1 MGEPRL
7 IKALK
12 LTGRRRF
19 AQRAVAS
26 WRSAGE
32 DAWRRVEQSKAPW
45 ASEDYSTAGRT
56 ILAQHIIKMARDG
69 ERDPRWLADS
79 ALLYLSQQKLT
90 STPGG
95 RSLIELVNYARLDW
109 LTLFVQNYCGWE
121 TLRGTNLSPSD
132 FGLTVPRCCV
142 FMLQRSY
149 FWHQAQVCMSLAR
162 VTDDPVLKQQYEDL
176 AINFARSA
184 GREGDLD
191 GVRTSYAEP
200 HQRS

>member
-1 MGEPRL
+1 
-7 IKALK
+7 
-12 LTGRRRF
+12 
-19 AQRAVAS
+19 V
-26 WRSAGE
+26 
-32 DAWRRVEQSKAPW
+32 
-45 ASEDYSTAGRT
+45 
-56 ILAQHIIKMARDG
+56 
-69 ERDPRWLADS
+69 
-79 ALLYLSQQKLT
+79 
-90 STPGG
+90 
-95 RSLIELVNYARLDW
+95 VNSFCA
-109 LTLFVQNYCGWE
+109 NYCGRG

-132 FGLTVPRCCV
+132 FGLSVPLLHGE
-142 FMLQRSY
+142 FTLQRSY